1 MPPAPILRT
10 VLRLVAVIVGTTLVL
25 AGCTASGEP
34 GQHHVGSA
42 ADGQAGAGSAAG
54 EQRDATTTPH
64 PPELATPLPAASG
77 PERDPR
83 LRADLT
89 RYCTAHASALDAI
102 EEELVDIVDQTDETS
117 HSDAVTVLLVALE
130 AVTSAIVSE
139 FGAHDAPHPDV
150 RALIDAAEATAT
162 SAREALAAGHEV
174 RQAYLDD
181 ELRSAS
187 YLEPLVDDA
196 GLYEAVTDL
205 AACSELPLGAVM
217 AELRHRERFR
227 Y

>member
-1 MPPAPILRT
+1 MPAAQILRT
-10 VLRLVAVIVGTTLVL
+10 VLRLVAVIVGMALVL
-25 AGCTASGEP
+25 GGCTASGEG
-34 GQHHVGSA
+34 GQHEDGSA
-42 ADGQAGAGSAAG
+42 ADGQGGVGSAAG
-54 EQRDATTTPH
+54 EQRDATTNPR

-89 RYCTAHASALDAI
+89 RYCTAHASALDVV
-102 EEELVDIVDQTDETS
+102 EEELVDIVDQTDEAS
-117 HSDAVTVLLVALE
+117 RSDAVAVLLVALE

-150 RALIDAAEATAT
+150 RALVDAAEATAT
-162 SAREALAAGHEV
+162 GAREALAADHEA
-174 RQAYLDD
+174 RQAYLID
-181 ELRSAS
+181 ELRGAS
-187 YLEPLVDDA
+187 YLEPLVDEA
-196 GLYEAVTDL
+196 GLYESVTDL

-217 AELRHRERFR
+217 TELRHRERFR